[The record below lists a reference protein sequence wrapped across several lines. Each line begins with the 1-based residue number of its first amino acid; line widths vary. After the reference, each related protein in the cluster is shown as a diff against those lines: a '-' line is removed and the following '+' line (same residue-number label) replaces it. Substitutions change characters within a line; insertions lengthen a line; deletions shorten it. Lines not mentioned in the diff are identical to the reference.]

1 MRLLLFI
8 MLRSSLLAALL
19 LLPSLP
25 AAAAGDPCAGQ
36 SPDRCWAFRCP
47 PAGTQVA
54 ASDGSSVE
62 YLGVVAGDPRICRA
76 RASAPGGGPPE
87 EISLVF
93 GVMFWGSRGD
103 VEAERRAEADRIAPF
118 FPARPG
124 HSITIS
130 TPSSRTTWSLRGIAV
145 ENTPVGRRRVVRIT
159 QRFEQP
165 LPGQPLTIELT
176 TYALDAET
184 GAVIGGEVETRRGRE
199 VSREP
204 APAMTRFTVPAE
216 RR

>member
-1 MRLLLFI
+1 MP
-8 MLRSSLLAALL
+8 LRSSLLAALL
-19 LLPSLP
+19 LLPALP
-25 AAAAGDPCAGQ
+25 AAASDDPCAGQ

-47 PAGTQVA
+47 PAGTRVA
-54 ASDGSSVE
+54 SSDGSSVE
-62 YLGVVAGDPRICRA
+62 YLGAVAGDPRICRA
-76 RASAPGGGPPE
+76 RASAPGGPPE

-93 GVMFWGSRGD
+93 GVMFWGSQGD

-124 HSITIS
+124 HSITIG
-130 TPSSRTTWSLRGIAV
+130 TPSSRTTWSLRGIAM
-145 ENTPVGRRRVVRIT
+145 ENTAAGRRRVVRIT

-165 LPGQPLTIELT
+165 LPGQPATVELT

-184 GAVIGGEVETRRGRE
+184 GAVIGSEVETRRGRE
-199 VSREP
+199 VSRETGP
-204 APAMTRFTVPAE
+204 TITRFTIPGE